1 MCEYH
6 MQQVVNYL
14 KFKSS
19 VEKRNIEQ
27 VEIYIRSMNDEKKSI
42 ESKIEKLNAELA
54 EIRSNMS
61 KAQSNLM
68 KYNTK
73 LKKYNDTVAT
83 LEELIND

>member
-6 MQQVVNYL
+6 MERVVNYL

-42 ESKIEKLNAELA
+42 ESKIEKLNTELV
-54 EIRSNMS
+54 EIRSNMA

-68 KYNTK
+68 RYNAK
-73 LKKYNDTVAT
+73 LKKYDDAVAT
-83 LEELIND
+83 LNELIND